1 MNTKRLALC
10 ALLAVALWCSAGGRA
25 IADPIISVGTYS
37 PPNTASTTFVVP
49 IDITGAVNLTFWQFD
64 VGYVATDVQIVTSCD
79 PFSDSFCNFG
89 GTGVTE
95 GPFFGSLSPFNVFN
109 PGFILLDS
117 VTSAQLGQ
125 LIVVNDTFGGSLP
138 GPSGNGVIA
147 YIEFV
152 TTANGTGTSPITVQN
167 ASTIGAVPEPAT
179 LALLLSGLALLG
191 ARCLTRGRRGD
202 EC

>member
-1 MNTKRLALC
+1 MRSRALFVAFAGATL
-10 ALLAVALWCSAGGRA
+10 ALLAPLRIASAA
-25 IADPIISVGTYS
+25 IISVGPYA
-37 PPNTASTTFVVP
+37 PSTTQPFVVP
-49 IDITGAVNLTFWQFD
+49 IDITGAADLTFWQFD
-64 VGYVATDVQIVTSCD
+64 LLYVASDVQIVTNCD

-109 PGFILLDS
+109 PGFILLNS
-117 VTSAQLGQ
+117 VTLAQVGQ
-125 LIVVNDTFGGSLP
+125 LITVNDTFGGSLP

-167 ASTIGAVPEPAT
+167 GSTSGGVPEPAT
-179 LALLLSGLALLG
+179 LALLVGGLALLG
-191 ARCLTRGRRGD
+191 AQRLTRGRRSD
-202 EC
+202 VC